1 MTITFFGH
9 RHIYKEQEL
18 RTRIYDAVLP
28 YVNEPKLT
36 LLVGNHGE
44 YDGLVLSVCREL
56 RRKYPHIRICVVLT
70 SIAILQKDEYGYCPA
85 DIYSDVETITYDIE
99 DEHFKNQIVVNN
111 RYMVDDS
118 NVVICY
124 VNFKEYRSGAK
135 RAVNYAKR
143 QGKTIIN
150 LYKEED
156 TPFYGMT
163 REQIDE
169 EMRKYKQELAELLDK
184 KKSDDNK

>member
-118 NVVICY
+118 DVVICY

-143 QGKTIIN
+143 KNKTIIN
-150 LYKEED
+150 LFKEED
-156 TPFYGMT
+156 RPFYGLT
-163 REQIDE
+163 LEEREIKCKQDLEDLHKLFDE
-169 EMRKYKQELAELLDK
+169 INSRHK
-184 KKSDDNK
+184 K